1 MRKVVKSKKA
11 PQPRGPYS
19 PAIIADGFVFVAGQ
33 AAINPKTDELEL
45 GDVRA
50 ETRRTLKN
58 IKAILE
64 SAGSS
69 MKEVVRVGVFLS
81 DMKNFAAMNEVYAEF
96 FPKDPPART
105 TVGVSMPKIKVEIDC
120 IARVSKSRKR
130 TTKRK

>member
-33 AAINPKTDELEL
+33 AAVNPATNELEL
-45 GDVRA
+45 GSIRS
-50 ETRRTLKN
+50 ETRRTLEN

-69 MKEVVRVGVFLS
+69 LKDVVRVGVFLS

-105 TVGVSMPKIKVEIDC
+105 TVGADLPKIKVEIDC
-120 IARVSKSRKR
+120 IARVNKSRKR
-130 TTKRK
+130 K